1 MRTGRSLGNL
11 ADVAGSRTPEPTE
24 HPDPDRITELERR
37 VATVEGLLADVM
49 QQLDRPYRDG
59 HSKQNGHSQ
68 QNGTP
73 KQAKPKRTPPKPA
86 ASPGDQPPPISAEQ
100 KQADKE
106 AVHKFLKQHGDRKWQ
121 GKELRVAVKTHCNL
135 SNKRTQLAIDAL
147 KKDGTLTVVNNVEV
161 DGEMLTGAYQL
172 VQS

>member
-1 MRTGRSLGNL
+1 MTRRHTMPKHNQSARLGDL
-11 ADVAGSRTPEPTE
+11 TDFAAVPPS
-24 HPDPDRITELERR
+24 DPDARTTALERR
-37 VATVEGLLADVM
+37 VTTLEALLNDVM
-49 QQLDRPYRDG
+49 QQLDRPFRDQ
-59 HSKQNGHSQ
+59 HSK

-86 ASPGDQPPPISAEQ
+86 ASPADQPPPISAEQ